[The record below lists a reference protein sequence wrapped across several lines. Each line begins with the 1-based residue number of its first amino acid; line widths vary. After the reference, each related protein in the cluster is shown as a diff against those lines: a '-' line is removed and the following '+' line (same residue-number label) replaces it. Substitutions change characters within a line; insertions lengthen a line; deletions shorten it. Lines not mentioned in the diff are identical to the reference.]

1 MKVIIAKNNDLNI
14 NYFHKQNRCKICK
27 IFLHDIFERTNF
39 DEIFSIEHNQ
49 HRKSIANQKVSNKRL
64 VFKIN

>member
-49 HRKSIANQKVSNKRL
+49 HSTDRQSESQ
-64 VFKIN
+64 

>member
-1 MKVIIAKNNDLNI
+1 MKVIIAKNTYFI

-49 HRKSIANQKVSNKRL
+49 HSTDRQSESQ
-64 VFKIN
+64 